1 MSQQS
6 DVTFFRMISVEKF
19 IDEKHSD
26 KEKRK
31 VNWSAVR
38 SAAATNVEN
47 PENREKSNSKLL
59 SNSRRAKRD
68 EASQNSP
75 LYEFCAL
82 AENGLPTRSPVQLYP
97 INKTLHIHPST
108 FKAASKQQ
116 QQHSTCC
123 VLFHLYTGVRKREKQ
138 NFQISSTRS

>member
-1 MSQQS
+1 
-6 DVTFFRMISVEKF
+6 MISVEKS
-19 IDEKHSD
+19 IDENIAT
-26 KEKRK
+26 KRK

-59 SNSRRAKRD
+59 SNSRRAKKETKPAKILCCR
-68 EASQNSP
+68 
-75 LYEFCAL
+75 EFCAL

-108 FKAASKQQ
+108 SKAASKQQ

-123 VLFHLYTGVRKREKQ
+123 VLFHLYTGAREREKQ
-138 NFQISSTRS
+138 NFQISSTRSWIGRILNIFF